1 MPARKRHAGAMEPG
15 QVVETLIPTAAVTS
29 PLFLGV
35 RLALDLAYGIFL
47 IAGLRRRAAVR
58 GSRPRYAWATV
69 QRAACW
75 PALVFIVMTTMRS
88 ISLTQPLALL
98 LVPIALAGWAW
109 TFQQM
114 RADGDD
120 DFFTRL
126 GRRVRRWVSSLGRAP
141 APTPVLVQ
149 AG

>member
-1 MPARKRHAGAMEPG
+1 MEPG
-15 QVVETLIPTAAVTS
+15 QVVDTLIPTAAVTS
-29 PLFLGV
+29 PLFLGL

-47 IAGLRRRAAVR
+47 IGGLRRRAAVR
-58 GSRPRYAWATV
+58 GSRPRYAWSTI

-98 LVPIALAGWAW
+98 LVPLALAGWAY
-109 TFQQM
+109 TYRQL

-120 DFFTRL
+120 DWFTRTGQRL
-126 GRRVRRWVSSLGRAP
+126 RRWAASLGPGRTAP
-141 APTPVLVQ
+141 A
-149 AG
+149 AA

>member
-1 MPARKRHAGAMEPG
+1 MEPG
-15 QVVETLIPTAAVTS
+15 QLVETLIPTAAVTS

-69 QRAACW
+69 QRTACW

-98 LVPIALAGWAW
+98 LVPLALAGWAW

-120 DFFTRL
+120 DLFTRL
-126 GRRVRRWVSSLGRAP
+126 GRRVRRWASSLGRAP